1 LIAVYLEHIES
12 DAPQLPSIDYR
23 WDADTDILTAL
34 LNGGPKGTGISG
46 TSGMSGSVEVEGSDG
61 SWLIFDVSSGRIAGV
76 EVAVWPDVRKVGGL
90 AAPADATPSFV
101 TIPSRPSQPGIA
113 SLEIDTRLVADADAS
128 ERTIHFRFG
137 AARVTRAV
145 RVAQDLILDV
155 DDSNHIAGVW
165 LLNVPPF
172 PTDK

>member
-1 LIAVYLEHIES
+1 LDIAVHVEQH
-12 DAPQLPSIDYR
+12 APGSAELPSIEYR

-34 LNGGPKGTGISG
+34 LSGGPKST
-46 TSGMSGSVEVEGSDG
+46 GMSGSVEVEGADG
-61 SWLIFDVSSGRIAGV
+61 SWLIFDVSGGRIEGV
-76 EVAVWPDVRKVGGL
+76 EVAVWPDVRKVSGL
-90 AAPADATPSFV
+90 KAPADASPSFV
-101 TIPSRPSQPGIA
+101 TIPSRPSQPGVA
-113 SLEIDTRLVADADAS
+113 SLEIDTRLAADADPS

-137 AARVTRAV
+137 AARTMRAV

-172 PTDK
+172 PTDQ

>member
-1 LIAVYLEHIES
+1 VDIAVHVEPGTAE
-12 DAPQLPSIDYR
+12 LPAVDYR
-23 WDADTDILTAL
+23 WDSDTDILTAT
-34 LNGGPKGTGISG
+34 LNNSVKGQ
-46 TSGMSGSVEVEGSDG
+46 GMSGSVEIEGSDG
-61 SWLIFDVSSGRIAGV
+61 SWLIFDVSGGRIAGV
-76 EVAVWPDVRKVGGL
+76 EVAVWPDVRKVKGL
-90 AAPADATPSFV
+90 VAPADAAPALV

-137 AARVTRAV
+137 AARSMRAV
-145 RVAQDLILDV
+145 RVAEDLIFDV

-172 PTDK
+172 PTDQ